1 MVSATKPLVDV
12 VQGLSNQV
20 PKMMSFFTAGSWEN
34 DIFGWHLKQ
43 ILGLSYFLRDL
54 EGPGQHLL
62 MVLLAITF
70 SYLSW
75 KTMVN
80 YDKNLN
86 FFHTFTQIAEQK
98 KTRQMPLPNLKLSKW
113 WDMIWKKIDFSKN
126 CDLYYAKRKYC
137 VKLTHFLA
145 AENADSQR
153 YC

>member
-54 EGPGQHLL
+54 DGPGQHLL
-62 MVLLAITF
+62 MVLLSITF
-70 SYLSW
+70 SYLPW

-98 KTRQMPLPNLKLSKW
+98 KLGRCPCQIPSLMGYDLKGDW
-113 WDMIWKKIDFSKN
+113 FFKN
-126 CDLYYAKRKYC
+126 SDLYYAKRKYC

>member
-62 MVLLAITF
+62 MVLLSITF
-70 SYLSW
+70 SYLPW

-98 KTRQMPLPNLKLSKW
+98 KLGRCPCQISSYPNDGIWFEKRLIFQKLWSLLRK
-113 WDMIWKKIDFSKN
+113 KKIL
-126 CDLYYAKRKYC
+126 CQ
-137 VKLTHFLA
+137 
-145 AENADSQR
+145 ADTFFGCWKCR
-153 YC
+153 